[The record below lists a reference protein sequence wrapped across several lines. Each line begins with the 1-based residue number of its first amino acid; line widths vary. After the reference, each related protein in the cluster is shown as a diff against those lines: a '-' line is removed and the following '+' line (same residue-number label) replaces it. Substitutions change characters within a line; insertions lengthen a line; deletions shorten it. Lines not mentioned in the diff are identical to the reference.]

1 MSDAILK
8 RAYATFEIKS
18 VDESNGRRL
27 FTGIAST
34 PSTDLMDD
42 VVVPTGAVYKL
53 PIALLWQHDSDN
65 PVGWVMAARVS
76 AKGIEVDCEVHNE
89 TEPGALQDCLNT
101 YWQMLKAKLVRG
113 LSIGFNAIE
122 YARIEGSYG
131 IKYLAWNWLELS
143 CVTIAANQDASIT
156 SIKSIDMEHRRA
168 ASGAGGRVVRLG
180 QPAAARSA
188 TPRPGATGNQ
198 PSKGIPVKIAE
209 QIAAFKAKKLVAEQR
224 MDAIMEKSGADGS
237 TLDSAEKTEYD
248 ELVAEVKEIDS
259 HVIRLTEHEAR
270 MVARAVPVGESGAG
284 TGGQQRE
291 VREADGVQIRGGVV
305 SVRRNAEP
313 GIAFARYAIALA
325 RAKGNI
331 MHAAEISKQWK
342 DSTPEVPLFIEQIV
356 KHGNID
362 AVMKAA
368 VAAGTTSDATWAG
381 PLVYAQNMVSEFIEF
396 LRPRTII
403 GRLPLLRRVP
413 FNIRIPR
420 QTAGTS
426 GTFVG
431 EGLPTP
437 VQKAAFDSLNLTWAK
452 ASTIAVLTQELV
464 MMSNPSAEALVRND
478 LAAGVSAYL
487 DKRFIDPSY
496 AGVANVSPASISN
509 GVASRQASGATL
521 AAIDQDVAYV
531 LGQAANAELGL
542 ESAVWLM
549 SPAMAIQLG
558 TIRTQYGDLA
568 FPDIGVT
575 GGTFK
580 GLPVIV
586 SNSVASSGSPGEQ
599 QIFLVI
605 QDEVLLA
612 DDGQMLLDIST
623 EASVQM
629 NDAPSAG
636 AQSLVSLW
644 QNGMVGLK
652 CDRWINWAKR
662 RVQAVQYIEGA
673 QRWGS

>member
-1 MSDAILK
+1 MSKSALK

-42 VVVPTGAVYKL
+42 IVIPTGAVYKL
-53 PIALLWQHDSDN
+53 PIALLWQHDSDD
-65 PVGWVMAARVS
+65 PVGWVTAARIS
-76 AKGIEVDCEVHNE
+76 AKSIEVDCEVHNE
-89 TEPGALQDCLNT
+89 PTPGALKDCLDI

-122 YARIEGSYG
+122 TARIEGTYG
-131 IKYLAWNWLELS
+131 YKYLSWNWLELS

-156 SIKSIDMEHRRA
+156 SIKSIDLEHRRA

-188 TPRPGATGNQ
+188 IPRPGATGNQ

-209 QIAAFKAKKLVAEQR
+209 QIAAFNAKRLVAEQR

-237 TLDSAEKTEYD
+237 TLDAAEKSEYD
-248 ELVAEVKEIDS
+248 ELAGEVKSIDE
-259 HVIRLTEHEAR
+259 HVVRLSAHEAR
-270 MVARAVPVGESGAG
+270 MVARAVPVVGGGAG
-284 TGGQQRE
+284 AGGARE
-291 VREADGVQIRGGVV
+291 VQEAEGVQLRGGVV

-313 GIAFARYAIALA
+313 GIAFARYAIALG

-331 MHAAEISKQWK
+331 MHAAEIAKQWK
-342 DSTPEVPLFIEQIV
+342 DSTPEVPLFIDQIV
-356 KHGNID
+356 KHGSVD
-362 AVMKAA
+362 ALMKTA
-368 VAAGTTSDATWAG
+368 VAAGTTSDVTWAG

-396 LRPRTII
+396 LRPMTII
-403 GRLPLLRRVP
+403 GRLPGLRRVP

-437 VQKAAFDSLNLTWAK
+437 VQKASFDALTLTWAK

-464 MMSNPSAEALVRND
+464 MMSNPAAEALVRND
-478 LAAGVSAYL
+478 LAAGITTYL

-521 AAIDQDVAYV
+521 AAIDADVAYLLQQV
-531 LGQAANAELGL
+531 AGAEINLS
-542 ESAVWLM
+542 SAIWLM
-549 SPAMAIQLG
+549 SPSLAIQLG
-558 TIRTQYGDLA
+558 TIRTQFGDLA
-568 FPDIGVT
+568 FPELGVQ

-580 GLPVIV
+580 GLPAIT
-586 SNSVASSGSPGEQ
+586 SNSIVSSGSPGEQ
-599 QIFLVI
+599 QLFLVV
-605 QDEVLLA
+605 QNEVLLA
-612 DDGQMLLDIST
+612 DDGQMLLDMST

-662 RVQAVQYIEGA
+662 RSAAVQYIEAA
-673 QRWGS
+673 QRYGS

>member
-1 MSDAILK
+1 MK
-8 RAYATFEIKS
+8 RAYSTFEVKAISEDGGK
-18 VDESNGRRL
+18 RT

-42 VVVPTGAVYKL
+42 IVIPTGAVYTL
-53 PIALLWQHDSDN
+53 PLCLLWQHDSSD
-65 PVGWVMAARVS
+65 PIGWVTAARIS
-76 AKGIEVDCEVHNE
+76 AKSIEVDCEVHNE
-89 TEPGALQDCLNT
+89 AEPGPLKQALDT

-122 YARIEGSYG
+122 TARIEGTYG
-131 IKYLAWNWLELS
+131 YKYLSWNWLELS

-156 SIKSIDMEHRRA
+156 SIKSIDMEQRRA
-168 ASGAGGRVVRLG
+168 ASGTAGHVVRLG
-180 QPAAARSA
+180 QAASQRSA

-198 PSKGIPVKIAE
+198 PSKGNPVKIAE
-209 QIAAFKAKKLVAEQR
+209 QIAAFRAKKLVAEQR
-224 MDAIMEKSGADGS
+224 MDAIMEKSGAEGS
-237 TLDSAEKTEYD
+237 TLDPAEKTEYD
-248 ELVAEVKEIDS
+248 ELAAEVKSIDE
-259 HVIRLTEHEAR
+259 HVTRLTDHEAR
-270 MVARAVPVGESGAG
+270 MVARAVPVGEAG
-284 TGGQQRE
+284 TGAGAGQQRE
-291 VREADGVQIRGGVV
+291 VRETDGVQLRGGVI
-305 SVRRNAEP
+305 SVRRNVEP
-313 GIAFARYAIALA
+313 GIAFARYAIALG

-331 MHAAEISKQWK
+331 MHAAEIAKQWK

-356 KHGNID
+356 KLGSVD

-396 LRPRTII
+396 LRPQTII
-403 GRLPLLRRVP
+403 GRLPGLRRVP

-437 VQKAAFDSLNLTWAK
+437 VQKASFDALTLTWAK

-478 LAAGVSAYL
+478 LAAGIATYL

-496 AGVANVSPASISN
+496 AGVPNVSPASISN

-521 AAIDQDVAYV
+521 AAIDQDVAYLLQQV
-531 LGQAANAELGL
+531 AGSELSL
-542 ESAVWLM
+542 ASAIWLM
-549 SPAMAIQLG
+549 SPSLAIQLG
-558 TIRTQYGDLA
+558 TIRTQFGDLA
-568 FPDIGVT
+568 FPDLGVQ
-575 GGTFK
+575 GGMFK
-580 GLPVIV
+580 GLPAIT
-586 SNSVASSGSPGEQ
+586 SNSIVSSGSPGEQ
-599 QIFLVI
+599 QLFLLVQNEI
-605 QDEVLLA
+605 LLA
-612 DDGQMLLDIST
+612 DDGQMLLDMST

-636 AQSLVSLW
+636 AQQLVSLW

-662 RVQAVQYIEGA
+662 RSAAVQYIEQA

>member
-1 MSDAILK
+1 MK
-8 RAYATFEIKS
+8 RAYSTFEIKAVS
-18 VDESNGRRL
+18 EDGGKRT

-42 VVVPTGAVYKL
+42 IVVPTGAKFSL
-53 PIALLWQHDSDN
+53 PIPLLWQHDSDD
-65 PVGWVMAARVS
+65 PVGWVTAARVT
-76 AKGIEVDCEVHNE
+76 AKGIEVDCEVHDE
-89 TEPGALQDCLNT
+89 PTPGALKDCLDT

-156 SIKSIDMEHRRA
+156 SIKSIDKEHRRA
-168 ASGAGGRVVRLG
+168 ASGAGGLVVRLG
-180 QPAAARSA
+180 KAADRQPA
-188 TPRPGATGNQ
+188 TPQPGATGNQ
-198 PSKGIPVKIAE
+198 PSKGNPVNITE
-209 QIAAFKAKKLVAEQR
+209 QLNAFKAKRLAAEQR
-224 MDAIMEKSGADGS
+224 MDAIMEKSATEGS
-237 TLDSAEKTEYD
+237 TLDNAEKTEYD
-248 ELVAEVKEIDS
+248 ELAAEIKSIDE
-259 HVIRLTEHEAR
+259 HVVRLSNHEAR
-270 MVARAVPVGESGAG
+270 MVARAVPVGGAGSGAG
-284 TGGQQRE
+284 GARE
-291 VREADGVQIRGGVV
+291 VQEAEGVQLRSGVV
-305 SVRRNAEP
+305 TVHRNLPP

-396 LRPRTII
+396 LRPKTII
-403 GRLPLLRRVP
+403 GRLPDLRRVP

-509 GVASRQASGATL
+509 GVASIQASGATL
-521 AAIDQDVAYV
+521 AAIDKDVAA
-531 LGQAANAELGL
+531 LLQAVASAELDL
-542 ESAVWLM
+542 DSAVWLM
-549 SPAMAIQLG
+549 SPSLAIQLG

-568 FPDIGVT
+568 FPDLKVN
-575 GGTFK
+575 GGMFK
-580 GLPVIV
+580 GLPVVTSNSIV
-586 SNSVASSGSPGEQ
+586 SAGSPGEQ
-599 QIFLVI
+599 QLFLVV
-605 QDEVLLA
+605 QNEVLLA

-636 AQSLVSLW
+636 AQQLVSLW

-652 CDRWINWAKR
+652 CDRWINWAR
-662 RVQAVQYIEGA
+662 RRNAAVQYIEQA
-673 QRWGS
+673 QRYGS

>member
-1 MSDAILK
+1 MK
-8 RAYATFEIKS
+8 RAYSTFEIKAVS
-18 VDESNGRRL
+18 EVDGKRT

-42 VVVPTGAVYKL
+42 VVIPTGAVFKL
-53 PIALLWQHDSDN
+53 PIPLLWQHDSDD
-65 PVGWVMAARVS
+65 PVGWVTAARVS

-89 TEPGALQDCLNT
+89 PTPGALQDCLNT

-122 YARIEGSYG
+122 TARIEGTYG
-131 IKYLAWNWLELS
+131 YKYLSWNWLELS

-156 SIKSIDMEHRRA
+156 SIKSIDMEQRRA
-168 ASGAGGRVVRLG
+168 ASGAAGRVVRLG
-180 QPAAARSA
+180 SAANLRSG
-188 TPRPGATGNQ
+188 PKQPGATGNQ
-198 PSKGIPVKIAE
+198 LSKGIPVKIAE

-237 TLDSAEKTEYD
+237 TLDAAEKTEYD
-248 ELVAEVKEIDS
+248 ELAAEVKSIDE
-259 HVIRLTEHEAR
+259 HVVRLTDHEAR
-270 MVARAVPVGESGAG
+270 MVARAVPVDGAG
-284 TGGQQRE
+284 GGQQRE
-291 VREADGVQIRGGVV
+291 VRETTGVELRGGVV

-313 GIAFARYAIALA
+313 GIAFARYAIALG

-331 MHAAEISKQWK
+331 MHAAEIAKQWK

-356 KHGNID
+356 KLGSVD

-396 LRPRTII
+396 LRPQTII
-403 GRLPLLRRVP
+403 GRLPSLRRVP

-437 VQKAAFDSLNLTWAK
+437 VQKASFDALSLTWAK

-464 MMSNPSAEALVRND
+464 MMSNPAAEALVRND
-478 LAAGVSAYL
+478 LAAGIATYL

-496 AGVANVSPASISN
+496 AGVANVSPASVSN

-521 AAIDQDVAYV
+521 AAIDQDVAYLLQQV
-531 LGQAANAELGL
+531 AGSELSL
-542 ESAVWLM
+542 ASAIWLM
-549 SPAMAIQLG
+549 SPSLAIQLG

-568 FPDIGVT
+568 FPDLGVQ
-575 GGTFK
+575 GGMFK
-580 GLPVIV
+580 GLPVIT
-586 SNSVASSGSPGEQ
+586 SNSIVSSGSPGEQ
-599 QIFLVI
+599 QLFLLVQNEI
-605 QDEVLLA
+605 LLA
-612 DDGQMLLDIST
+612 DDGQMLLDMST

-636 AQSLVSLW
+636 AQQLVSLW

-662 RVQAVQYIEGA
+662 RAAAVQYIEQA

>member
-1 MSDAILK
+1 MK
-8 RAYATFEIKS
+8 RAYCTFEIKA
-18 VDESNGRRL
+18 VAETNGKRT

-42 VVVPTGAVYKL
+42 IVVPTGAKFSL
-53 PIALLWQHDSDN
+53 PLPLLWQHDSDD
-65 PVGWVMAARVS
+65 PVGWVTAARVT
-76 AKGIEVDCEVHNE
+76 AKGIEVDCEVHDE
-89 TEPGALQDCLNT
+89 QEPGALKDCLDT

-122 YARIEGSYG
+122 TARIEGTYG
-131 IKYLAWNWLELS
+131 YKYLSWNWLELS

-156 SIKSIDMEHRRA
+156 SIKSIDMEQRRA
-168 ASGAGGRVVRLG
+168 ASGAAGRVVRLG
-180 QPAAARSA
+180 QSASQRSA

-198 PSKGIPVKIAE
+198 PSKGIPVNITE
-209 QIAAFKAKKLVAEQR
+209 QLAAFRAKRLAAEQR
-224 MDAIMEKSGADGS
+224 MDAIMEKSATEGS
-237 TLDSAEKTEYD
+237 TLDSAEKSEYD
-248 ELVAEVKEIDS
+248 ELAAEVKSIDE
-259 HVIRLTEHEAR
+259 HVVRLSAHEAR
-270 MVARAVPVGESGAG
+270 MVARAVPVVGSGTGAG
-284 TGGQQRE
+284 GARE
-291 VREADGVQIRGGVV
+291 VQEADGVQLRSGVV
-305 SVRRNAEP
+305 TVHRNLPP

-396 LRPRTII
+396 LRPKTII
-403 GRLPLLRRVP
+403 GRLPDLRRVP

-487 DKRFIDPSY
+487 DKRFIDPTY

-509 GVASRQASGATL
+509 GVASIQASGATL
-521 AAIDQDVAYV
+521 AAIDKDVAS
-531 LGQAANAELGL
+531 LLQAVASAELDL
-542 ESAVWLM
+542 DSAVWLM
-549 SPAMAIQLG
+549 SPSLAIQLG

-568 FPDIGVT
+568 FPDLKVN
-575 GGTFK
+575 GGMFK
-580 GLPVIV
+580 GLPVVTSNSIV
-586 SNSVASSGSPGEQ
+586 SAGSPGEQ
-599 QIFLVI
+599 QLFLVV
-605 QDEVLLA
+605 QNEVLLA

-636 AQSLVSLW
+636 AQQLVSLW

-652 CDRWINWAKR
+652 CDRWINWAR
-662 RVQAVQYIEGA
+662 RRNAAVQYIEQA
-673 QRWGS
+673 QRYGS

>member
-1 MSDAILK
+1 MK
-8 RAYATFEIKS
+8 RAYSTFEIKA
-18 VDESNGRRL
+18 VAESNGKRT

-42 VVVPTGAVYKL
+42 IVVPTGAKFSL
-53 PIALLWQHDSDN
+53 PIPLLWQHDSSD
-65 PVGWVMAARVS
+65 PVGWVTAARVTP
-76 AKGIEVDCEVHNE
+76 KGIEVDCEVHDE
-89 TEPGALQDCLNT
+89 QTPGPLQDCLNK

-122 YARIEGSYG
+122 TARIEGTYG
-131 IKYLAWNWLELS
+131 YKYLTWNWLELS

-168 ASGAGGRVVRLG
+168 ASGAGGLVVRLG
-180 QPAAARSA
+180 QTATQRSA
-188 TPRPGATGNQ
+188 NPQPGVTGNQ

-209 QIAAFKAKKLVAEQR
+209 QIAAFKAKRAVAEQR

-237 TLDSAEKTEYD
+237 TLDAAEKTEYD

-259 HVIRLTEHEAR
+259 HVVRMQDHEAR
-270 MVARAVPVGESGAG
+270 MVARAVPVGGDAG
-284 TGGQQRE
+284 GGQQRE
-291 VREADGVQIRGGVV
+291 VREGSGVELRGGVV
-305 SVRRNAEP
+305 SVRRNVEP
-313 GIAFARYAIALA
+313 GIAFARYAIALG

-342 DSTPEVPLFIEQIV
+342 DSTPEVPLFIDQIV
-356 KHGNID
+356 KMGSID

-368 VAAGTTSDATWAG
+368 VAAGTTTDATWAG

-403 GRLPLLRRVP
+403 GRLPRLRRVP

-437 VQKAAFDSLNLTWAK
+437 VQKASFDSLNLTWAK

-478 LAAGVSAYL
+478 LAAGISAFL
-487 DKRFIDPSY
+487 DRRFIDPSF

-509 GVASRQASGATL
+509 GVTSRQASGATL

-568 FPDIGVT
+568 FPDLGVS

-599 QIFLVI
+599 QIFLVV

-612 DDGQMLLDIST
+612 DDGQMLLDMST

-629 NDAPSAG
+629 NDAPSPG
-636 AQSLVSLW
+636 AQQLVSLW

-652 CDRWINWAKR
+652 CDRWINWAR
-662 RVQAVQYIEGA
+662 RRQAAVQYIEQT